1 MAAPRIAIVNDD
13 TAFLRMMSLLL
24 TEEGYETLLVQG
36 PDDAHQRLRD
46 EQPDM
51 VILDIRMGE
60 PEAGWQLLEL
70 LRLDPET
77 TRIPVLVCSAAV
89 QELRAKADILRD
101 LRCDILPKPFDLD
114 QLLAKV
120 RNMLGQVE
128 GSAPK

>member
-1 MAAPRIAIVNDD
+1 MASPRIAIVNDD

-24 TEEGYETLLVQG
+24 TEEGYETLLLHG
-36 PDDAHQRLRD
+36 PDKAHDQIRD
-46 EQPDM
+46 EQPDL
-51 VILDIRMGE
+51 VILDIRMGA

-70 LRLDPET
+70 LRLDPQT

-114 QLLAKV
+114 QLITKV
-120 RNMLGQVE
+120 RDMLGQTE
-128 GSAPK
+128 SPPPK